1 MAPRF
6 NPNRPH
12 GTIHP
17 PTDGAWIDQNG
28 CLFDK
33 DGNFLR
39 RHGSEPAKAAPAEDD
54 DDDKPD
60 DQKPQA
66 PEIDLAAWAK
76 KEQNYPFF
84 SVAKAAADQFPGS
97 NPSNAQEVTELLV
110 QNGVVTAEEV
120 AR

>member
-17 PTDGAWIDQNG
+17 PTDGAWYEQDG
-28 CLFDK
+28 MLFNK
-33 DGNFLR
+33 DGKLVSDPSR
-39 RHGSEPAKAAPAEDD
+39 AAKSAPAEAADEA
-54 DDDKPD
+54 DKDVSNP
-60 DQKPQA
+60 PVA
-66 PEIDLAAWAK
+66 EIDLAAWAK
-76 KEQNYPFF
+76 KEVNYPFF

-97 NPSNAQEVTELLV
+97 NPSNSQEVLELLV